1 MVASSDASIWKL
13 QELANGRYTIRSNNI
28 LTKSIGPS
36 LNRAPGVID
45 PNQVVFAYDLST
57 QSNVTEWTCREIGDK
72 KITLQN
78 AYTGGYLSRCE
89 GCQPSAQTAPSDFEP
104 TFALAM
110 PHGNQGLASQQW
122 SYTYF

>member
-45 PNQVVFAYDLST
+45 PNQV
-57 QSNVTEWTCREIGDK
+57 SNVTEWTCREIGDK

-89 GCQPSAQTAPSDFEP
+89 GCQPSAQTAPSDSES
-104 TFALAM
+104 TFALAT

-122 SYTYF
+122 TYTYF